1 MQTKEIETS
10 VLTRTFLDMN
20 GYQWVVLFAAWL
32 GWGFDIFDGLLFN
45 YVAPN
50 CVPTL
55 LGLQIGSP
63 EARAATLQYA
73 GIVTSVLLVG
83 WAVGG
88 ILFGRVCD
96 RIGRTR
102 TLLLTMAMY
111 AIGTALCAIAPNMAL
126 LILFRVIA
134 SLGIGGEWA
143 AGASMVAEV
152 VPEKRR
158 VEAGAL
164 LYTSAPMG
172 LFLATYVSTW
182 IQGKAFPSQ
191 PEVAWRYVF
200 LFGLVPAAVALV
212 VRLFIKEPER
222 WKKAA
227 AAVPPR
233 LAELFSPEFRTITLS
248 GLGMALVALVT

>member
-1 MQTKEIETS
+1 MQTKGIETATTP
-10 VLTRTFLDMN
+10 VRTFLDMN
-20 GYQWVVLFAAWL
+20 GYQWLVLFAAWL

-63 EARAATLQYA
+63 EARAATLRYA

-83 WAVGG
+83 WAIGG
-88 ILFGRVCD
+88 ILFGRICD

-111 AIGTALCAIAPNMAL
+111 AIGTALCAIAPNMAF

-152 VPEKRR
+152 VPERRR

-172 LFLATYVSTW
+172 LFLATFVNYQIAGVYFRGNPQES
-182 IQGKAFPSQ
+182 
-191 PEVAWRYVF
+191 WRYVF
-200 LFGLVPAAVALV
+200 LTGLIPAAVAFV
-212 VRLFIKEPER
+212 VRAFVREPER
-222 WKKAA
+222 WKTAA
-227 AAVPPR
+227 ASNPPR
-233 LAELFSPEFRTITLS
+233 LAELFD
-248 GLGMALVALVT
+248 

>member
-1 MQTKEIETS
+1 MNS
-10 VLTRTFLDMN
+10 LTDIRPRRTLLDMN
-20 GYQWVVLFAAWL
+20 GYQWTVLFAAWL

-55 LGLQIGSP
+55 LALQIGSP
-63 EARAATLQYA
+63 EARAATLRYA

-102 TLLLTMAMY
+102 TLMLTMAMY
-111 AIGTALCAIAPNMAL
+111 AVGTALCAAAPNMTF

-172 LFLATYVSTW
+172 LFLATYVATW
-182 IQGKAFPSQ
+182 VQGKALPSQ
-191 PEVAWRYVF
+191 PEIAWRYVF
-200 LFGLVPAAVALV
+200 LFGLVPAAVAFI
-212 VRLFIKEPER
+212 VRYFVKEPER
-222 WKKAA
+222 WKKAGA
-227 AAVPPR
+227 TASPS
-233 LAELFSPEFRTITLS
+233 LSELF
-248 GLGMALVALVT
+248 

>member
-1 MQTKEIETS
+1 MQTKGIETAS
-10 VLTRTFLDMN
+10 ASASARTFLDMN
-20 GYQWVVLFAAWL
+20 GYQWLVLFAAWL

-45 YVAPN
+45 WVAPN

-55 LGLQIGSP
+55 LGLKIGSP
-63 EARAATLQYA
+63 EGKAATLQWG
-73 GIVTSVLLVG
+73 GIVTSLLLVG

-88 ILFGRVCD
+88 ILFGRICD

-111 AIGTALCAIAPNMAL
+111 AVGTALCAIAPNMAV
-126 LILFRVIA
+126 LILFRLIA

-172 LFLATYVSTW
+172 LFLATRVNYWV
-182 IQGKAFPSQ
+182 QGVALPAR

-200 LFGLVPAAVALV
+200 LMGLIPAAVAFV
-212 VRLFIKEPER
+212 VRFFVKEPER
-222 WKKAA
+222 WQKATA
-227 AAVPPR
+227 DTDAPS
-233 LAELFSPEFRTITLS
+233 LAELFSPQFLRI
-248 GLGMALVALVT
+248 